1 METVQTYYNE
11 KKERVNLWF
20 EEVNGN
26 FDFWEKTNGISQSIT
41 KREYL
46 NRIKKYKLSN
56 ILGFYLNY

>member
-11 KKERVNLWF
+11 KRETVNLWF

>member
-11 KKERVNLWF
+11 KRETVNLWF

-56 ILGFYLNY
+56 ILGF

>member
-11 KKERVNLWF
+11 KRETVNLWF
-20 EEVNGN
+20 EDVNGN

-56 ILGFYLNY
+56 MFN

>member
-11 KKERVNLWF
+11 KRETVNLWF
-20 EEVNGN
+20 EDVNGN

-56 ILGFYLNY
+56 ILGLYLNY

>member
-1 METVQTYYNE
+1 MKTVQTYYNE
-11 KKERVNLWF
+11 KRETVNLWF
-20 EEVNGN
+20 EDVNGN

>member
-11 KKERVNLWF
+11 KRETVNLWF

-41 KREYL
+41 KRQYL
-46 NRIKKYKLSN
+46 NRIKNYNLSD
-56 ILGFYLNY
+56 ILGLYLDY

>member
-1 METVQTYYNE
+1 MKTVQTYQNE
-11 KKERVNLWF
+11 KRETVNLWF
-20 EEVNGN
+20 EDVNGN

-56 ILGFYLNY
+56 ILGLYLNY

>member
-1 METVQTYYNE
+1 METVQFYQNE
-11 KKERVNLWF
+11 KRETVNLWF
-20 EEVNGN
+20 EEVNGT
-26 FDFWEKTNGISQSIT
+26 FDFCEKTNGISQSIT

>member
-11 KKERVNLWF
+11 KRETVNLWF
-20 EEVNGN
+20 EDVNGN

-46 NRIKKYKLSN
+46 NRIKKYNLSDMFN
-56 ILGFYLNY
+56 

>member
-11 KKERVNLWF
+11 KRETVNLWF
-20 EEVNGN
+20 EDVNGN

>member
-1 METVQTYYNE
+1 MTTLQSYQNE
-11 KKERVNLWF
+11 KRETVNLWF

-41 KREYL
+41 KRQYL

-56 ILGFYLNY
+56 ILGF